1 MRAKGFAGHIV
12 RTKQTAAS
20 APWKTGS
27 VLVLL
32 QGKPWKTGSVLVLLE
47 KNHFIDES

>member
-1 MRAKGFAGHIV
+1 MRAKGFAGHVV

-20 APWKTGS
+20 A
-27 VLVLL
+27 